1 VAIAEYNDRAKGPAK
16 DRVMAAFVQEKMV
29 ANMLAWGKFV
39 AGKFRELSTS
49 MQSQIDETKRELAA
63 TRGQASAAEQISSNQ
78 KEMYEKRLSEAAMQ
92 LADERARLR
101 EEVDN
106 KQLELE
112 RTNALMDRHAVT
124 HR

>member
-1 VAIAEYNDRAKGPAK
+1 
-16 DRVMAAFVQEKMV
+16 
-29 ANMLAWGKFV
+29 
-39 AGKFRELSTS
+39 
-49 MQSQIDETKRELAA
+49 
-63 TRGQASAAEQISSNQ
+63 
-78 KEMYEKRLSEAAMQ
+78 MQ
-92 LADERARLR
+92 LADERARVR